1 MVTVRM
7 SAGEVAEV
15 HGLRGDDLSRY
26 LDRPD
31 GLLRFEAADAIRK
44 QEGALDGKHHSA
56 YQQDVLNLKRSG
68 DLEGAERL
76 LLRLVEVVEREAKVC
91 AKDWPIPGW
100 HYQQLAII
108 YKKLKRPDAE
118 RAIVERYVAQ
128 FAGKT
133 LQPNEALTTR
143 LAKIR

>member
-1 MVTVRM
+1 MATVRM
-7 SAGEVAEV
+7 SASEVAEV
-15 HGLRGDDLSRY
+15 HGLSGDDLSRY

-31 GLLRFEAADAIRK
+31 GLLRYQVADAIRK
-44 QEGALDGKHHSA
+44 REGALDGRHHSA

-76 LLRLVEVVEREAKVC
+76 LLRLVEVVEREARVS

-108 YKKLKRPDAE
+108 YKKLKRPDDE

-133 LQPNEALTTR
+133 LQPNEALTAR
-143 LAKIR
+143 LAKVR